1 LALGWEMR
9 ISKGGVVRGTF
20 LCVAICLVT
29 LVVGGCGATPT
40 PTPSAAVT
48 PRPPAPTPTAPPTAT
63 PAPEPTPT
71 PIPTAIVTADA
82 LNLRSGPGTEY
93 DRMGLVRLGDELKV
107 VGRNEAGDWI
117 AVVAPGGINAWVAV
131 EYTKLNA
138 AVEAL
143 PIAPT
148 PE

>member
-1 LALGWEMR
+1 MR
-9 ISKGGVVRGTF
+9 GIF

-29 LVVGGCGATPT
+29 LVVGGCGATLT

-48 PRPPAPTPTAPPTAT
+48 PRPPAPTPTVPPTAT
-63 PAPEPTPT
+63 PVPEPTPT
-71 PIPTAIVTADA
+71 SIPTAIVTADA
-82 LNLRSGPGTEY
+82 LNLRVGPGTGY
-93 DRMGLVRLGDELKV
+93 DRLGLVRLGDELKV

-138 AVEAL
+138 AVESL
-143 PIAPT
+143 PVAPT
-148 PE
+148 SE